1 MLEGI
6 CSVLFSILVHESL
19 HNFLALEEPFHNSLH
34 IQTRLFGLLFV
45 AAIDSMFSRHNQ
57 GIRQNIQQYCE
68 LSLDRTHHGFMV
80 FELIFMYNK
89 HRFAFLHKSKSNM
102 IGARMHRIV
111 VAIACAVI
119 VFAAGFLSAESGSS
133 IDKFKYQPDKI
144 KVGTVYHYT
153 KSGIDG
159 TKPMTVSIY
168 VDSRDGLQV
177 FKTEPDY
184 DDAAFIIADIDWG
197 TFSASALRSMKLW
210 KSDRR
215 DLIAT
220 LAFQPKEKSYLVK
233 IGDEEQST
241 AIPYFPVHVY
251 NFDLITLNFVFR
263 HLKDPKQTFKVG
275 IADPDFTGKT
285 LFLYEGEVTVEFV
298 ADENYK
304 ATQCRKYKIS
314 GPGLKNS
321 GGYIWVDRD
330 LGHFVNVEI
339 PVPDNPEWKD
349 FKFELKKIEVMT
361 PDQWANYIAKNIGR
375 QPY

>member
-1 MLEGI
+1 
-6 CSVLFSILVHESL
+6 
-19 HNFLALEEPFHNSLH
+19 
-34 IQTRLFGLLFV
+34 
-45 AAIDSMFSRHNQ
+45 
-57 GIRQNIQQYCE
+57 
-68 LSLDRTHHGFMV
+68 
-80 FELIFMYNK
+80 
-89 HRFAFLHKSKSNM
+89 
-102 IGARMHRIV
+102 MHRI
-111 VAIACAVI
+111 IAVI
-119 VFAAGFLSAESGSS
+119 IFAVALFGSGFLFAESGSS
-133 IDKFKYQPDKI
+133 VNKFKYQPDKI

-168 VDSRDGLQV
+168 VEGRDGLQV
-177 FKTEPDY
+177 FKTEPGY

-233 IGDEEQST
+233 IGDKEQT
-241 AIPYFPVHVY
+241 TPIPYFPVHVY

-263 HLKDPKQTFKVG
+263 HLKDPKQSFQVG

-285 LFLYEGEVTVEFV
+285 LFLYEGEVTVEYV

-304 ATQCRKYKIS
+304 ATKCRKYKIS
-314 GPGLKNS
+314 GPGLNNS

-349 FKFELKKIEVMT
+349 FKFELKKIEMMT
-361 PDQWANYIAKNIGR
+361 PEQWADYIAKSIGR